1 MPKIVQLAKEMQDQ
15 FKLIRREDG
24 SEIWVLKDD
33 HPEWMQDVMYAAH
46 SDGASLPDD
55 TVYDLAH
62 DCINAI
68 AECDKE
74 DDADTLRDAI
84 DEIEPEYRTWQ
95 LFTWAARWS
104 EYIDEVCSEFGGTMI
119 KSSSELEAMLRM
131 AQSLQIERIGGLI
144 IEALEELASDDDE
157 EEEPEEVEGV
167 DDATDLPKFPFNA
180 HVRILQSTYYSG
192 WTGRVIANNT
202 RYASGEWVYT
212 VRLDDTGDEFDHG
225 ESNLDWA

>member
-104 EYIDEVCSEFGGTMI
+104 EYIDEVCSEFGSYKVDGAHDITTI
-119 KSSSELEAMLRM
+119 FQT
-131 AQSLQIERIGGLI
+131 AQGFQIREIGGRI
-144 IEALEELASDDDE
+144 IEALEELASDGDDEDDE
-157 EEEPEEVEGV
+157 ENET
-167 DDATDLPKFPFNA
+167 DD
-180 HVRILQSTYYSG
+180 Q
-192 WTGRVIANNT
+192 
-202 RYASGEWVYT
+202 
-212 VRLDDTGDEFDHG
+212 
-225 ESNLDWA
+225 